1 MILEYIRYMIRS
13 MVLPACELDFLPAV
27 LWQLLGAGSVR
38 SAAAFALPPSGPP
51 PGPPASRQRHGDAH
65 GDAAREPQELP
76 ELQLTC
82 MVDVRIATKKS
93 ISISIIQ

>member
-1 MILEYIRYMIRS
+1 

-51 PGPPASRQRHGDAH
+51 PGPPASRRRHGDAH

-82 MVDVRIATKKS
+82 HGRCPHCNKEFDFDFYTILTC
-93 ISISIIQ
+93 Q